1 LESFF
6 ELNKIKNPLQALP
19 EGDWKISYMI
29 THVLPSANPLDS
41 DDDKNDDN
49 QLVEQFHF
57 YVFVFTLQ
65 R

>member
-1 LESFF
+1 
-6 ELNKIKNPLQALP
+6 
-19 EGDWKISYMI
+19 
-29 THVLPSANPLDS
+29 LDS

-57 YVFVFTLQ
+57 CVFVFTLQ

>member
-1 LESFF
+1 M
-6 ELNKIKNPLQALP
+6 NKIKNPLQALP
-19 EGDWKISYMI
+19 EGDWKISYII
-29 THVLPSANPLDS
+29 TQVLPSANPLDS

-57 YVFVFTLQ
+57 FVFVFTLQ

>member
-1 LESFF
+1 
-6 ELNKIKNPLQALP
+6 LNKIKNPLQALP

-29 THVLPSANPLDS
+29 TQVLPSANPLDS

-57 YVFVFTLQ
+57 CVFVFTLQ

>member
-1 LESFF
+1 
-6 ELNKIKNPLQALP
+6 
-19 EGDWKISYMI
+19 MI
-29 THVLPSANPLDS
+29 TQVLPSANPLDS

-57 YVFVFTLQ
+57 FVFVFTLQ